1 MINNESLNMEKES
14 LAFNKLK
21 LSLALSALFFIISMI
36 PFALANKEEVV
47 DSYKMEPFLNLIIP
61 FLLSFTFFITLLPAE
76 KYIEKGIRFY
86 LNFFVKWFVSS
97 FIVLCVL
104 KLFFRIINPP
114 QPFYNYLQTIKYI
127 IKETFQLIF
136 VEILNL
142 TNIGIGIICALPLL
156 YVYRKII
163 LEKKQKP

>member
-1 MINNESLNMEKES
+1 MDMKKETS
-14 LAFNKLK
+14 FLNKLK
-21 LSLALSALFFIISMI
+21 LALALSTLFFIISMI
-36 PFALANKEEVV
+36 PFALANKEEVT
-47 DSYKMEPFLNLIIP
+47 DSYKMGFILDLVIP

-86 LNFFVKWFVSS
+86 LKFFVNWFASS
-97 FIVLCVL
+97 FIILFVL
-104 KLFFRIINPP
+104 KLFFILINYSHS
-114 QPFYNYLQTIKYI
+114 FYNYSQVIKYV
-127 IKETFQLIF
+127 KETFQLIF

>member
-1 MINNESLNMEKES
+1 
-14 LAFNKLK
+14 
-21 LSLALSALFFIISMI
+21 MI

-61 FLLSFTFFITLLPAE
+61 FLLSYTFFITILPAE
-76 KYIEKGIRFY
+76 KYIENGIRFY

-104 KLFFRIINPP
+104 KLFFGIINPP

-142 TNIGIGIICALPLL
+142 TNIGIGIICSLPLL

-163 LEKKQKP
+163 LEKK

>member
-1 MINNESLNMEKES
+1 MDMKKETS
-14 LAFNKLK
+14 FLNKLK
-21 LSLALSALFFIISMI
+21 LALALSTLFFIISMI
-36 PFALANKEEVV
+36 PFAFANKEEVT
-47 DSYKMEPFLNLIIP
+47 DSYKMGFILDLVIP
-61 FLLSFTFFITLLPAE
+61 FLLSFTFFITILHAE

-86 LNFFVKWFVSS
+86 LKFFTNWFVSS
-97 FIVLCVL
+97 FIILFVL
-104 KLFFRIINPP
+104 KLFFIFINYS
-114 QPFYNYLQTIKYI
+114 QSFYNYSKVIKYM
-127 IKETFQLIF
+127 KETFQLIF

>member
-1 MINNESLNMEKES
+1 MDMKKENS
-14 LAFNKLK
+14 FLEKLK
-21 LSLALSALFFIISMI
+21 LALALSTLFFIISMI
-36 PFALANKEEVV
+36 PFALANKEEVT
-47 DSYKMEPFLNLIIP
+47 DSYKMGFILDLVIP
-61 FLLSFTFFITLLPAE
+61 FLLSFTFFITILPAE

-86 LNFFVKWFVSS
+86 L
-97 FIVLCVL
+97 
-104 KLFFRIINPP
+104 KLFFILINYS
-114 QPFYNYLQTIKYI
+114 QSFYNYSQVIKY

>member
-1 MINNESLNMEKES
+1 MKKEA
-14 LAFNKLK
+14 LFLNKLK
-21 LSLALSALFFIISMI
+21 ISFTLSVLFFIISMI
-36 PFALANKEEVV
+36 PFALANKEEVT
-47 DSYKMEPFLNLIIP
+47 DSYKMGFILDLVIP

-76 KYIEKGIRFY
+76 KYIENGIRFY
-86 LNFFVKWFVSS
+86 LKFFTNWFVSS
-97 FIVLCVL
+97 FIILFVL
-104 KLFFRIINPP
+104 KLFFIFINYS
-114 QPFYNYLQTIKYI
+114 QSFYNYSKVIKYM
-127 IKETFQLIF
+127 KETFQLIF

>member
-1 MINNESLNMEKES
+1 MDMKKETS
-14 LAFNKLK
+14 FLNKLK

-36 PFALANKEEVV
+36 PFALANKQEVV

-61 FLLSFTFFITLLPAE
+61 FLLSYTFFITILSAE
-76 KYIEKGIRFY
+76 KYIESGIRFY

-127 IKETFQLIF
+127 IKETFSAYF
-136 VEILNL
+136 CRNS
-142 TNIGIGIICALPLL
+142 
-156 YVYRKII
+156 
-163 LEKKQKP
+163 

>member
-1 MINNESLNMEKES
+1 MDMKKETS
-14 LAFNKLK
+14 FLKKLK
-21 LSLALSALFFIISMI
+21 LALALSTLFFIISMI

-61 FLLSFTFFITLLPAE
+61 FLLSYTFFITILPAE
-76 KYIEKGIRFY
+76 KYIENGIRFY

-104 KLFFRIINPP
+104 KLFFGIINPP

-142 TNIGIGIICALPLL
+142 TNIGIGIICSLPLL

-163 LEKKQKP
+163 LEKK

>member
-1 MINNESLNMEKES
+1 MKKETS
-14 LAFNKLK
+14 FLNKLK
-21 LSLALSALFFIISMI
+21 LALALSTLFFIISMI
-36 PFALANKEEVV
+36 PFAFANKEEVT
-47 DSYKMEPFLNLIIP
+47 DSYKMGFILDLVIP
-61 FLLSFTFFITLLPAE
+61 FLLSFTFFITILHAE

-86 LNFFVKWFVSS
+86 LKFFTNWFVSS
-97 FIVLCVL
+97 FIILFVL
-104 KLFFRIINPP
+104 KLFFIFINYS
-114 QPFYNYLQTIKYI
+114 QSFYNYSKVIKYM
-127 IKETFQLIF
+127 KETFQLIF